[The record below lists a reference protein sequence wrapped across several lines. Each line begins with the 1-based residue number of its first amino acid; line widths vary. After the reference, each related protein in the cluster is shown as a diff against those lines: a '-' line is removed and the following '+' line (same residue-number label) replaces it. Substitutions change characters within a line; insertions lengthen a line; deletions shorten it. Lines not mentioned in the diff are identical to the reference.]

1 MGTERDRA
9 GLRRAYG
16 STGDVPAL
24 LRALESTDEAV
35 RERAM
40 ERLHSAL
47 CFREE
52 IPTAPAVPQLIR
64 LALHGAGPRAEL
76 LGLLANL
83 ANWAGHRDE
92 RRRVRRTVA
101 EAMPSLIPFA
111 HDADPAVRES
121 TVLLIAACGR
131 ETDPVPAPLLR
142 DRLAEETDPR
152 VRARIVT
159 ALGLLEP
166 GDGAWRHALLADPE
180 PRVALAAA
188 EDLLRTTEPPLPHPL
203 VDACARASIAAA
215 EQPEEPETSL
225 WPGHYRPFTERLL
238 EDPGAALRALD
249 RGMPLAFGITER
261 WRDREAD
268 VLPWALRETEG
279 EAWQLYRLARLTCAL
294 PPELHG
300 RVRER
305 VLPYLAD
312 AGPAVRAGALT
323 ALARARVPVAVA
335 VEEALRLIGQAPGA
349 YDTVR
354 AVKAVTD
361 EYGTAAA
368 PVARAVARQLGDG
381 HAELVKVLTRYPEVA
396 ADVVGELAAL
406 LTRHGTGYPSVAVAV
421 LTGLGRAA
429 GDVGERALRIC
440 AREGVHSSVSAEA
453 AVALWPVAADPGPAL
468 SFLRRELTASTSCWA
483 TNLAGRLGAAA
494 APLLPFVEPLLA
506 PRTPSGTPT
515 PPGTRAAAALAVWRI
530 TGRTEDTVEP
540 LAREALEWKRGRP
553 DPPHPVVT
561 LTEMGLLPRFAVEP
575 LRRGA
580 ESPRRA
586 VKDLMYGDAAH
597 PDDVLRAAV
606 RTLLGTARVVG

>member
-9 GLRRAYG
+9 SLERAYG

-24 LRALESTDEAV
+24 LRALESTDEAA
-35 RERAM
+35 RRRAM
-40 ERLHSAL
+40 DRLYSSL
-47 CFREE
+47 CFGEE
-52 IPTAPAVPQLIR
+52 VPTAPAVPQLIR

-76 LGLLANL
+76 LDLLANL
-83 ANWAGHRDE
+83 ANWAGHSDE
-92 RRRVRRTVA
+92 QQRARRALA

-121 TVLLIAACGR
+121 MVLLIAASGR
-131 ETDPVPAPLLR
+131 ESGPATAPLLR

-152 VRARIVT
+152 VRARVVT

-166 GDGAWRHALLADPE
+166 GDGAWRHGLLADPA

-203 VDACARASIAAA
+203 VDACARAYTAVTDL
-215 EQPEEPETSL
+215 PEEPEISL

-238 EDPGAALRALD
+238 EDPGAALRALG

-279 EAWQLYRLARLTCAL
+279 EAWQLYRLAQLTCAL
-294 PPELHG
+294 PPELHA

-312 AGPAVRAGALT
+312 DSPAVRAGAVT

-335 VEEALRLIGQAPGA
+335 VEEALRLIGEAPGA

-354 AVKAVTD
+354 VVKAVTD
-361 EYGTAAA
+361 EFGAAAA
-368 PVARAVARQLGDG
+368 PVARAVARQSGDG
-381 HAELVKVLTRYPEVA
+381 HSELVKVLTRYPEVA
-396 ADVVGELAAL
+396 ADAVEELAGL

-421 LTGLGRAA
+421 LTGLGPAA
-429 GDVGERALRIC
+429 GEVGERALRIC

-453 AVALWPVAADPGPAL
+453 AVALWPVAADPEPAL
-468 SFLRRELTASTSCWA
+468 SFLRRELAASASAWA
-483 TNLAGRLGAAA
+483 TNLAGRLGAVA

-506 PRTPSGTPT
+506 PRTPAV
-515 PPGTRAAAALAVWRI
+515 TRAAAALAVWRI
-530 TGRTEDTVEP
+530 TGRTEDTVDP
-540 LAREALEWKRGRP
+540 LVREALKWKRVNPG
-553 DPPHPVVT
+553 PPHPVMT

-580 ESPRRA
+580 EAPRRA

-606 RTLLGTARVVG
+606 RELLRTARVID

>member
-1 MGTERDRA
+1 M
-9 GLRRAYG
+9 
-16 STGDVPAL
+16 PAL

-203 VDACARASIAAA
+203 VDACARASTAAA

>member
-9 GLRRAYG
+9 NLERAYD
-16 STGDVPAL
+16 STEDVPGL
-24 LRALESTDEAV
+24 LRALESADEAV

-40 ERLHSAL
+40 DRLHSSL

-52 IPTAPAVPQLIR
+52 IPTAPAVPHLIR
-64 LALHGAGPRAEL
+64 LTLHGAGPRAEL
-76 LGLLANL
+76 LRLLANL

-92 RRRVRRTVA
+92 QRWARRAVA
-101 EAMPSLIPFA
+101 GAMPSLIPFA
-111 HDADPAVRES
+111 HDADPGVREAM
-121 TVLLIAACGR
+121 VLLIAACGR
-131 ETDPVPAPLLR
+131 ESDPAPTPLLR
-142 DRLAEETDPR
+142 DRLAEETDPL
-152 VRARIVT
+152 VRARVVT

-166 GDGAWRHALLADPE
+166 GDGAWRHGLLADPE

-188 EDLLRTTEPPLPHPL
+188 EDLLRTTELPLPHPL
-203 VDACARASIAAA
+203 VDAGARAYTAAA

-225 WPGHYRPFTERLL
+225 WPGHYQPFTERLL
-238 EDPGAALRALD
+238 EDPGAALRALAQ
-249 RGMPLAFGITER
+249 GMPLAFAITEH
-261 WRDREAD
+261 WRDREVD

-279 EAWQLYRLARLTCAL
+279 EAWQLYRLAQLTCAL
-294 PPELHG
+294 PPELHA

-312 AGPAVRAGALT
+312 DSPAVRAGAVT

-335 VEEALRLIGQAPGA
+335 VEEALRLIGEAPGA

-354 AVKAVTD
+354 VVKAVTD
-361 EYGTAAA
+361 EFGTAAA

-381 HAELVKVLTRYPEVA
+381 HSELVKVLTRYPEVA
-396 ADVVGELAAL
+396 ADVVEELAGL
-406 LTRHGTGYPSVAVAV
+406 LTRHGTGYPSVAVTV
-421 LTGLGRAA
+421 LAGLGRAA
-429 GDVGERALRIC
+429 GEVGERALRIC

-453 AVALWPVAADPGPAL
+453 AVALWPVATDPEPAL
-468 SFLRRELTASTSCWA
+468 SFLRRELSTSTSSWA

-506 PRTPSGTPT
+506 PRTPS
-515 PPGTRAAAALAVWRI
+515 GTRAAAALAVWRI

-540 LAREALEWKRGRP
+540 LAREALEWKRFYPG
-553 DPPHPVVT
+553 PPHPVVT
-561 LTEMGLLPRFAVEP
+561 LTEMGLLPRFAVDP

-580 ESPRRA
+580 ETPRRA

-606 RTLLGTARVVG
+606 RKLLRTARVVD

>member
-9 GLRRAYG
+9 SLERAYG

-24 LRALESTDEAV
+24 LRALESTDRAV

-40 ERLHSAL
+40 NRLHSAL

-52 IPTAPAVPQLIR
+52 TPTAPAVPRLIR

-76 LGLLANL
+76 LGLLADL

-92 RRRVRRTVA
+92 RQRARRAVA
-101 EAMPSLIPFA
+101 EAMPSLVPFV

-121 TVLLIAACGR
+121 MVLLIAACGR
-131 ETDPVPAPLLR
+131 ESGPATAPLLR
-142 DRLAEETDPR
+142 NRLAEESDPR
-152 VRARIVT
+152 VRARVVT

-166 GDGAWRHALLADPE
+166 GDGAWRHRLLADPE
-180 PRVALAAA
+180 PLVALAAA

-203 VDACARASIAAA
+203 VDACARAYNAAA

-238 EDPGAALRALD
+238 EDPEAALRALD
-249 RGMPLAFGITER
+249 QGMPLAFGITER

-279 EAWQLYRLARLTCAL
+279 EAWQLYRLAQLTCAL
-294 PPELHG
+294 PPELHA

-312 AGPAVRAGALT
+312 GSPAVRAGAVT
-323 ALARARVPVAVA
+323 ALARARLPVAVA
-335 VEEALRLIGQAPGA
+335 VEEALRLIGEAPGA

-361 EYGTAAA
+361 EFGTAAA
-368 PVARAVARQLGDG
+368 PVARAVARQAGDG
-381 HAELVKVLTRYPEVA
+381 HSELVKVLSRYPEVA
-396 ADVVGELAAL
+396 VDAVEELAAL

-421 LTGLGRAA
+421 LTALGRAA
-429 GDVGERALRIC
+429 GDVGERALRTC
-440 AREGVHSSVSAEA
+440 VREGVHSSVSAEA
-453 AVALWPVAADPGPAL
+453 AVALWPVAADPEPAL
-468 SFLRRELTASTSCWA
+468 SFLRRELTASTSSWA

-494 APLLPFVEPLLA
+494 APLLPFIEPLLA
-506 PRTPSGTPT
+506 PRTPS
-515 PPGTRAAAALAVWRI
+515 GTRAAAALAVWRI
-530 TGRTEDTVEP
+530 TGRTEDTAEP
-540 LAREALEWKRGRP
+540 LAREALEWRRCHP

-580 ESPRRA
+580 EASRRV
-586 VKDLMYGDAAH
+586 VKDLMYGDATH

-606 RTLLGTARVVG
+606 RGLLGTARVVG

>member
-1 MGTERDRA
+1 MGTERDRT
-9 GLRRAYG
+9 GLERAYG

-40 ERLHSAL
+40 DLLHSSL

-52 IPTAPAVPQLIR
+52 IPTAPAVPHLIR

-92 RRRVRRTVA
+92 RQRARRAVA

-121 TVLLIAACGR
+121 MVLLIAACGR
-131 ETDPVPAPLLR
+131 ESGPATAPLLR
-142 DRLAEETDPR
+142 DRLAEESDPR
-152 VRARIVT
+152 VRARVVT
-159 ALGLLEP
+159 ALGLLDP
-166 GDGAWRHALLADPE
+166 GDGAWRHPLLADPE

-203 VDACARASIAAA
+203 VDACARAYSAAA

-225 WPGHYRPFTERLL
+225 WPAHHQPFTERLL
-238 EDPGAALRALD
+238 EDPDAALRALGQ
-249 RGMPLAFGITER
+249 GMPLAFGITER

-279 EAWQLYRLARLTCAL
+279 EAWQLYRLAQLACAL
-294 PPELHG
+294 PPELHA

-305 VLPYLAD
+305 VVPYLA
-312 AGPAVRAGALT
+312 GGSPAVRAGAVT

-335 VEEALRLIGQAPGA
+335 VEEALRLLGEAPGA

-354 AVKAVTD
+354 AVKAVT
-361 EYGTAAA
+361 EEFGTGAA
-368 PVARAVARQLGDG
+368 PVARAVARQSGDG
-381 HAELVKVLTRYPEVA
+381 HSELVKVLTRYPEVA
-396 ADVVGELAAL
+396 ADAVEELAEL

-421 LTGLGRAA
+421 LSGLGRGA

-468 SFLRRELTASTSCWA
+468 SLLRRELTASASSWA

-494 APLLPFVEPLLA
+494 APLLPFIEPLLA
-506 PRTPSGTPT
+506 PRTPS
-515 PPGTRAAAALAVWRI
+515 GTRAAAALAVWRI

-540 LAREALEWKRGRP
+540 LAREALEWRRCHPG
-553 DPPHPVVT
+553 PPHPVVT